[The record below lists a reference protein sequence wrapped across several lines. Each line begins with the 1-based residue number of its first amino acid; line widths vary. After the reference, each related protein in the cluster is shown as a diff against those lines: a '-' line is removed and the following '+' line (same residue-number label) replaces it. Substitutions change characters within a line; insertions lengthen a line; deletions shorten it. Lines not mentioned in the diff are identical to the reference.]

1 MIYEGSVWVLG
12 RKVDVETETVFRI
25 LSFFPGPGLQT
36 ARWTGCKL
44 TFRETELKR
53 LLQARKKP
61 EEGTRG
67 NEKENDA
74 ERLVEQAGAIFEL
87 CVHHFFL
94 HDGQSCIIPTF

>member
-1 MIYEGSVWVLG
+1 MMLKQKHCFAFYL
-12 RKVDVETETVFRI
+12 
-25 LSFFPGPGLQT
+25 FFPGPGLQT
-36 ARWTGCKL
+36 ARWTGCKS

-87 CVHHFFL
+87 CVHHFFA
-94 HDGQSCIIPTF
+94 